1 MKRLDVDEN
10 TSISMPA
17 RNLITIISA
26 CLVGAWFGFG
36 VIERLNSIETQL
48 QLIEKDLEAANTFI
62 DGVPKGEMVSPQ
74 VQELYMLTEFLA
86 GDVEKLKEI
95 IESSIPNI
103 EKNDMTIQFHED
115 RIMDLE
121 DRKNGDH

>member
-1 MKRLDVDEN
+1 MKLSED
-10 TSISMPA
+10 TSVSLPA
-17 RNLITIISA
+17 KNLIAIVA
-26 CLVGAWFGFG
+26 GAVMAAWFGFG

-48 QLIEKDLEAANTFI
+48 QLIEKDIEAANEFI
-62 DGVPKGEMVSPQ
+62 AGVPKGEMVSPQ
-74 VQELYMLTEFLA
+74 IQELYMLTEFLA

-95 IESSIPNI
+95 IESSIPSI

-115 RIMDLE
+115 RIIDLE

>member
-1 MKRLDVDEN
+1 MD
-10 TSISMPA
+10 S
-17 RNLITIISA
+17 
-26 CLVGAWFGFG
+26 
-36 VIERLNSIETQL
+36 
-48 QLIEKDLEAANTFI
+48 IEKDLEAANTFI

-121 DRKNGDH
+121 DRKNGSH